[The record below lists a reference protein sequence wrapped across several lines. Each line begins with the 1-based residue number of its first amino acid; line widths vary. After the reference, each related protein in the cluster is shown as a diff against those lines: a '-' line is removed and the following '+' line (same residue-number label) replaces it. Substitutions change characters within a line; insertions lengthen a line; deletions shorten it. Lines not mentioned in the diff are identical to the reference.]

1 MSDGTLPRDIAASAA
16 AFLAALEAQG
26 ADLPP
31 VFAEV
36 HAHFSGA
43 MARYPETMPSI
54 GARVSPATSLR
65 TQPVQL
71 VQTRP
76 QIAPIPRRGRVNPR
90 CQSEPLE
97 DQELSE
103 DFRAGVSQAPDSQTF
118 YPLIDS
124 ANPLQPFFIF
134 APQLI
139 NNARKL
145 AAGVQS
151 VCPSIAVALESHIP
165 IMLTIT
171 LTVALALI
179 IALTIELTG
188 ALTIPLPIAH
198 TVLSTFTV
206 PVPLA
211 HLESEDQEDDTD
223 WRQREE
229 EAQRRRGTWTGLK
242 ITIPPLR
249 GGRIVG
255 GAGHGGGGGGAG
267 RGGPP
272 AHLWTEDCV
281 RRGDRKCTA
290 SDANIGM
297 MPCGAPDCSSC
308 QGAACGGGHEN
319 EGEDDEQRNNNN
331 SQTGQRKC
339 RKVPAGWRIEPS
351 GGPPVTKCA
360 GELLGKLLAIYG
372 RQNRLELD
380 DLLVG
385 TTSELPVGNDMAAI
399 VQRLSSQSKALKV
412 GELQYMLALVQL
424 VLHVDSLKADAK
436 LKYLRKVTVQNLAEK
451 YAPGTHPNTFRDW
464 VNWGKRLLLLCAA
477 GTCYILP
484 IIAALD
490 LRTNITRKSTTES
503 DVLSLA
509 TALREVRHGKWLPMV
524 RRLMVPIYYLR
535 STGGYIQDLRL
546 HYPTPVPDGQSP
558 KTISFGFGD
567 IQSSD
572 EIFDRIET
580 NYPKLLPRSS
590 EWDFTAMPAWK
601 PLEDPRL
608 LKLTPVHVIQTP
620 LLYKKS
626 GCPVTK
632 KNRNKWTDA
641 QRKKAE
647 GASVATDL
655 QDLEDQ
661 LSELHEGGTAKLGS
675 YVEISSKIL
684 DGHALRINDSTGK
697 LLSFLFTVPPE
708 YRQLL
713 SDAILRIHECMPGE
727 FKDEDSRAEF
737 FKYLSCHYSWYAQY
751 VEKGGNAP
759 KGGHP
764 DKMRKDHKGRVNFE
778 QRYPHPSKDMGN
790 VNDAYTWAHRD
801 KGDKHLCLVIPFG
814 SFTGGQL
821 CLYETGF
828 SFDLQLGDVL
838 IFPLCDL
845 THFNLHFS
853 GQRGTLVLHSD
864 RQGDSWF
871 RDYHGWSSFFV
882 RHS

>member
-36 HAHFSGA
+36 HAHLSGA

-71 VQTRP
+71 
-76 QIAPIPRRGRVNPR
+76 
-90 CQSEPLE
+90 
-97 DQELSE
+97 
-103 DFRAGVSQAPDSQTF
+103 APDSQTF

-124 ANPLQPFFIF
+124 ANHLQPFFIF

-188 ALTIPLPIAH
+188 ALTIPLPIARKR
-198 TVLSTFTV
+198 TASQ
-206 PVPLA
+206 
-211 HLESEDQEDDTD
+211 LESKDQEDDTD

-267 RGGPP
+267 GGGPP
-272 AHLWTEDCV
+272 AHLWIEDCV
-281 RRGDRKCTA
+281 RRGDRKRTA

-297 MPCGAPDCSSC
+297 MPCGALDCSSC
-308 QGAACGGGHEN
+308 QGAAGGGGHEN
-319 EGEDDEQRNNNN
+319 DGEDDEQRNNNN
-331 SQTGQRKC
+331 SQTGQRKR

-351 GGPPVTKCA
+351 GGPPVTKRA

-436 LKYLRKVTVQNLAEK
+436 LKYLRKVTVQDLAEK

-509 TALREVRHGKWLPMV
+509 TALRGVRHSKWLPMV

-608 LKLTPVHVIQTP
+608 LKLAPVHVIQTP

-661 LSELHEGGTAKLGS
+661 FVA
-675 YVEISSKIL
+675 
-684 DGHALRINDSTGK
+684 A
-697 LLSFLFTVPPE
+697 SFLNF
-708 YRQLL
+708 R
-713 SDAILRIHECMPGE
+713 
-727 FKDEDSRAEF
+727 
-737 FKYLSCHYSWYAQY
+737 
-751 VEKGGNAP
+751 
-759 KGGHP
+759 
-764 DKMRKDHKGRVNFE
+764 GR
-778 QRYPHPSKDMGN
+778 
-790 VNDAYTWAHRD
+790 
-801 KGDKHLCLVIPFG
+801 
-814 SFTGGQL
+814 
-821 CLYETGF
+821 
-828 SFDLQLGDVL
+828 
-838 IFPLCDL
+838 
-845 THFNLHFS
+845 
-853 GQRGTLVLHSD
+853 
-864 RQGDSWF
+864 
-871 RDYHGWSSFFV
+871 HG
-882 RHS
+882 

>member
-31 VFAEV
+31 AFAEV
-36 HAHFSGA
+36 HAHLSGA

-71 VQTRP
+71 
-76 QIAPIPRRGRVNPR
+76 
-90 CQSEPLE
+90 
-97 DQELSE
+97 
-103 DFRAGVSQAPDSQTF
+103 APDSQTF

-165 IMLTIT
+165 ITLTIV
-171 LTVALALI
+171 LNVALALI

-188 ALTIPLPIAH
+188 ALTIPLPITR
-198 TVLSTFTV
+198 TVSSTF
-206 PVPLA
+206 A
-211 HLESEDQEDDTD
+211 LESEDQEDDID

-242 ITIPPLR
+242 ITISPLC
-249 GGRIVG
+249 GGRIAG
-255 GAGHGGGGGGAG
+255 GAGHGG
-267 RGGPP
+267 
-272 AHLWTEDCV
+272 EDCV
-281 RRGDRKCTA
+281 RQGDRKRTA

-297 MPCGAPDCSSC
+297 MPCGAPDCSSW
-308 QGAACGGGHEN
+308 QGAAGGGGHEN
-319 EGEDDEQRNNNN
+319 EGEDDEQQNNNN
-331 SQTGQRKC
+331 SQTGQRKR

-351 GGPPVTKCA
+351 GGPPVTKRA

-424 VLHVDSLKADAK
+424 VLHADAK
-436 LKYLRKVTVQNLAEK
+436 LKYLRKVTVQDLAEK
-451 YAPGTHPNTFRDW
+451 YGPGTHPNTFRDW
-464 VNWGKRLLLLCAA
+464 VNWGKRRLLLCAA

-490 LRTNITRKSTTES
+490 LRTNITRKSTTEP

-509 TALREVRHGKWLPMV
+509 TALREVRHGMWLPMV

-535 STGGYIQDLRL
+535 STGGYIQDLCL

-608 LKLTPVHVIQTP
+608 LKLAPVHVIQTP

-632 KNRNKWTDA
+632 RNRNKWTDA

-684 DGHALRINDSTGK
+684 DGHALRINDSPGK

-708 YRQLL
+708 YCQLL

-737 FKYLSCHYSWYAQY
+737 FKYLSCHYSWYARY
-751 VEKGGNAP
+751 AEKGGNAP

-764 DKMRKDHKGRVNFE
+764 DKIRKDHKGRVNFE

-790 VNDAYTWAHRD
+790 VNEYVSLTEAYTDFFELLRVALKEYLPEDYDELSIYVEALPLDAASPCYPFGGFVINISACTWAHRD
-801 KGDKHLCLVIPFG
+801 KGDKRLCLVVPFG

-828 SFDLQLGDVL
+828 SFDLQPGD
-838 IFPLCDL
+838 
-845 THFNLHFS
+845 
-853 GQRGTLVLHSD
+853 
-864 RQGDSWF
+864 
-871 RDYHGWSSFFV
+871 WST
-882 RHS
+882 RHAGPAF